1 MNLIEEIQALIN
13 KLNEVDEY
21 NQSLGDKL
29 SLEDKKICDLLHYIE
44 NNKLSAFECYRIVK
58 ELRSVRVIRRKIKND
73 IEIAKTLDAN
83 KNKLI
88 SKDYRQ
94 FLMSELYKK
103 DKQLNTKYNN
113 RYYQENEIEE
123 MLKSHE
129 TKK

>member
-44 NNKLSAFECYRIVK
+44 NNRLSAFECYRIVK

-94 FLMSELYKK
+94 FLISELYKK

-113 RYYQENEIEE
+113 RYYQENEIEG
-123 MLKSHE
+123 MLKSYE